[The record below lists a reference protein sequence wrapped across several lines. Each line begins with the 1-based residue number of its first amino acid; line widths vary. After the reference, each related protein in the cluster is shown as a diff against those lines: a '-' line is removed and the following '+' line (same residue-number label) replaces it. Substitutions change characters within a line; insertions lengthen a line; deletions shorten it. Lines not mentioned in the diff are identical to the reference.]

1 MTLESIADHVRVPE
15 TRYAPAS
22 FTESCAMLEATIRQA
37 LVHAEHPDANT
48 VSRHVVLKAT
58 TAPEGARAFTAANC
72 TLRELLSR
80 FASTWNVSA
89 RLRGNQILL
98 SGTTWA
104 RSSAR

>member
-1 MTLESIADHVRVPE
+1 MTLESVADHVRVPE

-48 VSRHVVLKAT
+48 LSRRVVLKAT
-58 TAPEGARAFTAANC
+58 TAPEGARAFTAADC

-80 FASTWNVSA
+80 FASTWNISA
-89 RLRGNQILL
+89 SFSGNQILL
-98 SGTTWA
+98 S
-104 RSSAR
+104 RK